1 MSNDA
6 QAFSNVPGNF
16 FEKSTQL
23 HNKIRNVA
31 IIAHVD
37 HGKTTLVDAFLKQTH
52 VFRDN
57 QDEMQQE
64 RILDSNDL
72 EREKGIT
79 ISAKTIS
86 IQYKGYTIN
95 IIDTPGH
102 ADFGGEVERTLNMA
116 DGCILVIDAQE
127 GVMPQTKAVLRLA
140 FDLGL
145 VPIVVI
151 NKIDKKLADAKKAL
165 SRVQDLFLT
174 LATEES
180 QLEFETYYAIAREG
194 KVFDSPPSVSGNDH
208 SSVKGSVEPLL
219 DAVIRVVP
227 EPSGDKSKPFQMQ
240 VSLLDFDPHYGRYA
254 VGKIIRGS
262 LTIDDRITGI
272 SSEDES
278 ETYSSAVKGL
288 FVKNGLKYMAVDY
301 VQAGQIA
308 AIAGLDNAGIGDT
321 ICDPE
326 HIEAL
331 PAIKISPPSL
341 KIRIEANTSPLL
353 GKEGTYPNWKQ
364 IQARLDQEAQ
374 NNVGLTIENNRDG
387 SYSVSGRGELH
398 LAILIESM
406 RREGYE
412 FQLRKPEVIVKKI
425 DGIDMEPVDEVYIE
439 VPEKY
444 YGEVSQ
450 VVYKRK
456 GELLD
461 AVHEYGM
468 SKMTYRIFTRNLI
481 GLRRILLFATKGELL
496 MHSTF
501 LEYAQNKDP
510 VDEEQNGRLVSNAN
524 GAAIG
529 YALNTIQERGPLI
542 IEPATIVYEGMIIG
556 MNKYRNDMVV
566 NPTKTR
572 EKGNVRMSHAEVTL
586 VHLKP
591 PIEMTLEYA
600 LGIIREDEILEITP
614 KNIRLRKVF
623 LTKAQEFDATK
634 RKT

>member
-1 MSNDA
+1 MSSDT
-6 QAFSNVPGNF
+6 QALPTASESR
-16 FEKSTQL
+16 FEQNSRQRE
-23 HNKIRNVA
+23 NIRNVA

-57 QDEMQQE
+57 QEEMQQE

-86 IQYKGYTIN
+86 IQYKGHTIN

-140 FDLGL
+140 FELGL
-145 VPIVVI
+145 IPIVVI
-151 NKIDKKLADAKKAL
+151 NKIDKKLADVGKAL

-174 LATEES
+174 LATDES
-180 QLEFETYYAIAREG
+180 QLDFETFFAVAREG
-194 KVFDSPPSVSGNDH
+194 KVFVSAPAISGSDYTSVDGN
-208 SSVKGSVEPLL
+208 VEPLL

-227 EPSGDKSKPFQMQ
+227 EPKGDETGPFQMQ

-254 VGKIIRGS
+254 VGKISRGTVS
-262 LTIDDRITGI
+262 VDDRVTAVSSVDADRKI
-272 SSEDES
+272 S
-278 ETYSSAVKGL
+278 ANVKGL
-288 FVKNGLKYMAVDY
+288 FIKEGLEYTS
-301 VQAGQIA
+301 VQRVHAGQIA
-308 AIAGLDNAGIGDT
+308 AIAGLDDAGIGDT
-321 ICDPE
+321 ICDTQ
-326 HIEAL
+326 HVEAL

-353 GKEGTYPNWKQ
+353 GKEGKYPNWKQ

-374 NNVGLTIENNRDG
+374 NNVGLTIENNHDG

-412 FQLRKPEVIVKKI
+412 FQLRKPEVIIKKI
-425 DGIDMEPVDEVYIE
+425 DGVDMEPVDEVYIE

-450 VVYKRK
+450 AVYKRK

-461 AVHEYGM
+461 AVNENGM

-501 LEYAQNKDP
+501 LEYAANSDP
-510 VDEEQNGRLVSNAN
+510 LDEEPNGGLVSNAN

-529 YALNTIQERGPLI
+529 YALNTIQERGALI
-542 IEPATIVYEGMIIG
+542 VEPGTTVYEGMIIG

-586 VHLKP
+586 IHLKP
-591 PIEMTLEYA
+591 PVDMTLEYA

-614 KNIRLRKVF
+614 KNIRLRKAF
-623 LTKAQEFDATK
+623 LTKEQEFNAKK
-634 RKT
+634 RL

>member
-1 MSNDA
+1 MLNDT
-6 QAFSNVPGNF
+6 QAFPKLPGSN
-16 FEKSTQL
+16 FEENSRQ
-23 HNKIRNVA
+23 HRKIRNVA

-57 QDEMQQE
+57 QEEMQQE

-79 ISAKTIS
+79 INAKTVS
-86 IQYKGYTIN
+86 IQYKGHTIN

-151 NKIDKKLADAKKAL
+151 NKIDKKLADVQKAL

-180 QLEFETYYAIAREG
+180 QLEFETFYAVAREG
-194 KVFDSPPSVSGNDH
+194 KVFASAPSVSGSDY
-208 SSVKGSVEPLL
+208 SSVEGSVEPLL

-227 EPSGDKSKPFQMQ
+227 EPSGDISGPFQMQ

-254 VGKIIRGS
+254 VGKILRGS
-262 LTIDDRITGI
+262 LSVDDRITAV
-272 SSEDES
+272 SSENNS
-278 ETYSSAVKGL
+278 NTYSGTVKGL
-288 FVKNGLKYMAVDY
+288 FIKNGLEYMTVDH
-301 VQAGQIA
+301 VHAGQIA
-308 AIAGLDNAGIGDT
+308 AIAGLDDAGIGDT
-321 ICDPE
+321 ICNPE

-341 KIRIEANTSPLL
+341 KVRIEANTSPLL
-353 GKEGTYPNWKQ
+353 GKEGKYPNWKQ

-374 NNVGLTIENNRDG
+374 NNVGLTIENNHDG

-412 FQLRKPEVIVKKI
+412 FQIRKPEVIIKNINGV
-425 DGIDMEPVDEVYIE
+425 DMEPVDEVYIE

-450 VVYKRK
+450 AVYKRK

-461 AVHEYGM
+461 AIQEYGM

-501 LEYAQNKDP
+501 LEYAQNNDP
-510 VDEEQNGRLVSNAN
+510 VVDEPNGRLVSNAN

-529 YALNTIQERGPLI
+529 YALNTIQERGALI

-600 LGIIREDEILEITP
+600 LGIIREDEILEVTP
-614 KNIRLRKVF
+614 KNIRLRKMF
-623 LTKAQEFDATK
+623 LSKAQEFDEMK
-634 RKT
+634 RKK